1 MVDWV
6 LEHLKEDL
14 SVKSP
19 AYEPT
24 PEDEALG
31 DDHVAAKYW
40 ESYKRANP
48 ILIANLVRESTR
60 HTTTHDTRR
69 HTTTHDDT
77 RRHTTTHDDTR
88 RHTTHSATF
97 SLGHARLRSVD
108 MVVVIVDVQFT
119 GLLKTAISCTGC
131 GHRTVSVSVANGLV
145 LPTSLDKKRS
155 IVVTFVPDNPSAT
168 NKPTKHSVRYPLAP
182 SFLKNVSDSVA
193 HEFLP
198 FFVLCL
204 GWWAPTSVFKTS
216 YGQDL
221 KVGLIERLG
230 KPLRPDQL
238 IVTEVY
244 GGRIA
249 QIIGSHAVRVV
260 RVSCALSVSP

>member
-48 ILIANLVRESTR
+48 ILIANLVREST
-60 HTTTHDTRR
+60 
-69 HTTTHDDT
+69 
-77 RRHTTTHDDTR
+77 

>member
-48 ILIANLVRESTR
+48 VLIANLVRAS
-60 HTTTHDTRR
+60 TTH
-69 HTTTHDDT
+69 TH
-77 RRHTTTHDDTR
+77 
-88 RHTTHSATF
+88 THSATF

-155 IVVTFVPDNPSAT
+155 IVVTFVPDNASAT
-168 NKPTKHSVRYPLAP
+168 NKPTKHSIRYPLAP
-182 SFLKNVSDSVA
+182 SFLKNVSGGVA
-193 HEFLP
+193 HAFLP

-204 GWWAPTSVFKTS
+204 RPPVCSRRATGRTSNW
-216 YGQDL
+216 D
-221 KVGLIERLG
+221 
-230 KPLRPDQL
+230 
-238 IVTEVY
+238 
-244 GGRIA
+244 
-249 QIIGSHAVRVV
+249 
-260 RVSCALSVSP
+260 